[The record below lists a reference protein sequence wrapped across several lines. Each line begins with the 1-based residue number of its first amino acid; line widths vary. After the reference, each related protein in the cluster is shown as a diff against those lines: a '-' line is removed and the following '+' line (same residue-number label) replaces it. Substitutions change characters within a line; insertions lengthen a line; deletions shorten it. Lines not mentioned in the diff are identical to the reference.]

1 MGRLGN
7 FFKKAWTGL
16 KNFGR
21 KAIKVLPQII
31 DTGKTIVDAIS
42 KNPNTPTKTSGEPS
56 ASHAFQQGTD
66 FARKALDKAD
76 QLVKAQ
82 QAGGTK
88 GVLKAG
94 LDMLKTRG

>member
-31 DTGKTIVDAIS
+31 DTGKTIVDAIT
-42 KNPNTPTKTSGEPS
+42 KNPNTPQS
-56 ASHAFQQGTD
+56 FQQGTD